1 MDEQTLRALLGEQA
15 AAEPGLRHVVCQVD
29 SYQALLESK
38 VARASA
44 VLEEAAALAPPPSP
58 PDAASA
64 PRPTLEVH
72 GSQPSHFRQR
82 VDLWVRSDVN
92 EALPGSV
99 LYYAM
104 APTTAKEP
112 GSAGASSAAAKAK
125 GVRLNGFPAASL
137 RVNALM
143 DGLMQALNSAPA
155 GSTLRSKLYEARF
168 LTSLRGTGPP
178 LVTLIYHRALDAAW
192 EDAAGA
198 LAAAL
203 RCSIVGRSR
212 GQKVVIGQDWV
223 DEELQLRTEHDGSAL
238 VDASRQPFYYRHAE
252 NGFTQPNA
260 AVNERMLEFA
270 LSCCST
276 GRTLA
281 GSSSDGTAAPPPLQ
295 FKESDLLELYCGNAN
310 FTVPLSRKFRSVLAT
325 ELAGPSVEL
334 ARDNLRANGCCGNAT
349 VIRASADEVARA
361 MQAGQLEELVN
372 ARTVQETQQAQDQSQ
387 AADSTAASTAAAAVA
402 PPVVLP
408 ELCRLRTLLVD
419 PPRSGLDATVIDMA
433 RRFFRYVI
441 YISCN
446 PTTMLRDINAL
457 AGLAA
462 GPDTDGRQIQIRP
475 IRFAT
480 FDQFP
485 YTEHLECGAL
495 LELLP
500 ATADRGGSSSDDS
513 VGRTDMIPLP
523 VVAPEPEPEPEPG
536 PGMDECGPVDAI
548 ECDKHGRTPLHLAAS
563 RGGGPT
569 DIALVQALVAADSR
583 AAFIDAVDR
592 DGCSALMRAC
602 EPGYLA
608 VVEVLLAVGATTE
621 LRDKWGRTALHCAA
635 LKGRTTVAA
644 LLLRMG
650 DAAASTTG
658 AADGSGVRQGKGSD
672 HRSAAT
678 TLATSVDKHSRSAL
692 HYAAFTAQGSAELI
706 ALLIECQAD
715 LEQRDEYAQTPLARA
730 VSSGRVV
737 AVGALIAAG
746 SDLSAVDKHGR
757 TALHCAASAKNVAV
771 VSALLLRAPGQG
783 ERRSPVD
790 ENGGAETETG
800 GCHDRNGSDSH
811 NPRDQCTRQQVV
823 NQRDRNGRT
832 ALFAAAAA
840 TGGGK
845 GGGKSRGKGGSS
857 TAAEEIV
864 SLLIQNGA
872 EINLAD
878 STGASPLCT
887 AASKGALG
895 VVSTLM
901 EAGAEMQIRL
911 RIDAQDTD
919 GCTALH
925 HAALHG
931 HREVADVLLAGG
943 ADGSILSANG
953 VAYSQVFV
961 TRS

>member
-1 MDEQTLRALLGEQA
+1 
-15 AAEPGLRHVVCQVD
+15 
-29 SYQALLESK
+29 
-38 VARASA
+38 
-44 VLEEAAALAPPPSP
+44 
-58 PDAASA
+58 
-64 PRPTLEVH
+64 
-72 GSQPSHFRQR
+72 
-82 VDLWVRSDVN
+82 
-92 EALPGSV
+92 
-99 LYYAM
+99 
-104 APTTAKEP
+104 
-112 GSAGASSAAAKAK
+112 
-125 GVRLNGFPAASL
+125 
-137 RVNALM
+137 
-143 DGLMQALNSAPA
+143 
-155 GSTLRSKLYEARF
+155 
-168 LTSLRGTGPP
+168 
-178 LVTLIYHRALDAAW
+178 
-192 EDAAGA
+192 
-198 LAAAL
+198 
-203 RCSIVGRSR
+203 
-212 GQKVVIGQDWV
+212 
-223 DEELQLRTEHDGSAL
+223 
-238 VDASRQPFYYRHAE
+238 
-252 NGFTQPNA
+252 
-260 AVNERMLEFA
+260 
-270 LSCCST
+270 
-276 GRTLA
+276 
-281 GSSSDGTAAPPPLQ
+281 
-295 FKESDLLELYCGNAN
+295 
-310 FTVPLSRKFRSVLAT
+310 
-325 ELAGPSVEL
+325 
-334 ARDNLRANGCCGNAT
+334 
-349 VIRASADEVARA
+349 
-361 MQAGQLEELVN
+361 
-372 ARTVQETQQAQDQSQ
+372 
-387 AADSTAASTAAAAVA
+387 
-402 PPVVLP
+402 
-408 ELCRLRTLLVD
+408 
-419 PPRSGLDATVIDMA
+419 
-433 RRFFRYVI
+433 
-441 YISCN
+441 
-446 PTTMLRDINAL
+446 
-457 AGLAA
+457 
-462 GPDTDGRQIQIRP
+462 
-475 IRFAT
+475 
-480 FDQFP
+480 
-485 YTEHLECGAL
+485 
-495 LELLP
+495 
-500 ATADRGGSSSDDS
+500 
-513 VGRTDMIPLP
+513 
-523 VVAPEPEPEPEPG
+523 
-536 PGMDECGPVDAI
+536 
-548 ECDKHGRTPLHLAAS
+548 
-563 RGGGPT
+563 
-569 DIALVQALVAADSR
+569 
-583 AAFIDAVDR
+583 
-592 DGCSALMRAC
+592 MRAC

-672 HRSAAT
+672 HRSVAAT

-901 EAGAEMQIRL
+901 EAAGAEI